1 MGNIFVNIPDKE
13 DEEFREAILKKYGIA
28 DGMKK
33 GALQKAAR
41 EAIKEWTAKNKPKK
55 EKED

>member
-13 DEEFREAILKKYGIA
+13 DEEFRKTIIKKFGITE
-28 DGMKK
+28 GMKK

-41 EAIKEWTAKNKPKK
+41 EAIKEWTEKNKSTK
-55 EKED
+55 DFG